1 MIKSRS
7 IVAVGAMATFAA
19 ALTGCSSY
27 QFAGRVIQGDVSYAT
42 IVPAND
48 PQLTAAGGMSGV
60 RVRVVTDPDK
70 LNRKEVGSGV
80 SSPDGSFSFDL
91 DAFGAGMLE
100 YDIAV
105 DAVKP
110 GFSGVEE
117 AFRMPRK
124 GERVLIVL
132 APGSDTR
139 RRRENLT
146 DEYNTF
152 R

>member
-1 MIKSRS
+1 MKSRS
-7 IVAVGAMATFAA
+7 IVALGAMAAIAA

-42 IVPAND
+42 IVSADD
-48 PQLTAAGGMSGV
+48 PQLSAAGGVGGV

-70 LNRKEVGSGV
+70 LNRQEVGSGV

-91 DAFGAGMLE
+91 DAFGAGVLQ

-105 DAVKP
+105 DAAKS

-117 AFRMPRK
+117 AFRMPKK

-146 DEYNTF
+146 DEYNSF